1 MSNQSLPFDLDK
13 TKTVVEII
21 WLLIRIVGGVV
32 TGIVVTVELV
42 GVI

>member
-1 MSNQSLPFDLDK
+1 MSNQPLPFDLDK